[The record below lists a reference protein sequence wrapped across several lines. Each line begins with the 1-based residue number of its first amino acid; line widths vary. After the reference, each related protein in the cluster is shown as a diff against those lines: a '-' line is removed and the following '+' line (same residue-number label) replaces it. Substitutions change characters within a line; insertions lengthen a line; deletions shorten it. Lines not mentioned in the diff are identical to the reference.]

1 MKDVQYFSKLR
12 GFLSGPRRR
21 NTSRAGTRRTS
32 RFRLESLEAR
42 VLLSADL
49 GGALSVAE
57 ILNSPTI
64 GAQQAVVQNV
74 QPVQVAAST
83 SSVIGTINIARAT
96 HENGNAYVVSQD
108 FGTGRDTPSAATVS
122 DLHIFENGRELGP
135 AHSVHADIEN
145 LGNGRFS
152 YWGGSAGTAMNLF
165 FSASDNSNPLTNGR
179 TYTYMVGSGSAV
191 APTPTPTQ
199 APTPAPTST
208 PSQSTGQVYY
218 VSPGGSDGNAGTA
231 SAPWR
236 SIQAAAQ
243 HLQAGETAVLM
254 DGTYE
259 EGSIVFANSGTAV
272 NPITIKAQNKWGAV
286 LSSISGAR
294 PAISIDKSYITIE
307 DLRISV
313 SPNNSGSTT
322 YSSKNASVR
331 AWNTLDPS
339 VSNPSTGTQGF
350 TARGLLV
357 DATSASRDTGIKTN
371 QDFSVIENCVV
382 HNEIE
387 TVNTN
392 GTIIRNNTVYDGGPY
407 GTYILGKGGTRN
419 LEIYN
424 NVVHM
429 TRPGAGILLGG
440 ATGIQWA
447 FDPSTGVEIYN
458 SVAYNNVVLNET
470 GDSSQGLFGI
480 RGAQDSAFVNNVG
493 VGGQLFLGLG
503 GASNGNT
510 NPVFQNNILVGTGGS
525 ATGGWDGYWS
535 GSLTVDHN
543 NFYNYGSAPSQA
555 HPITGNPLLT
565 ADWHLQP
572 GSPALGTAG
581 WVSVAGFNSSSLDV
595 TLNKDGVSRTI
606 WNAGIY

>member
-1 MKDVQYFSKLR
+1 MGDTQYFSKLR
-12 GFLSGPRRR
+12 GFLSGKRRQKTAR
-21 NTSRAGTRRTS
+21 VRTRRTS
-32 RFRLESLEAR
+32 RFRMESLEAR

-64 GAQQAVVQNV
+64 GTQQAVVQNV

-83 SSVIGTINIARAT
+83 SSVTGTINIARAT

-218 VSPGGSDGNAGTA
+218 VSPGGSDANAGTA

-259 EGSIVFANSGTAV
+259 EGSIEFAHSGTAA
-272 NPITIKAQNKWGAV
+272 NPITIKAQNQWGAV
-286 LSSISGAR
+286 LSSISGDR
-294 PAISIDKSYITIE
+294 PAISIDQSYITIE
-307 DLRISV
+307 NLRISV

-322 YSSKNASVR
+322 YTSADASIR
-331 AWNTLDPS
+331 AWNMSDPS
-339 VSNPSTGTQGF
+339 ASNPSSGTQGF
-350 TARGLLV
+350 TARGLLI
-357 DATSASRDTGIKTN
+357 DATSATRATGIKTN
-371 QDFSVIENCVV
+371 QDFSVIENCIV

-387 TVNTN
+387 SFNN
-392 GTIIRNNTVYDGGPY
+392 QSTIIRNNVVYGGGPW
-407 GTYILGKGGTRN
+407 GTYILTKGGARDTQ
-419 LEIYN
+419 IYGN
-424 NVVHM
+424 IVHM
-429 TRPGAGILLGG
+429 TGSSGADRGILLGG
-440 ATGIQWA
+440 APLAYYDPQANIQC
-447 FDPSTGVEIYN
+447 YN
-458 SVAYNNVVLNET
+458 CVAYNNVVLNET
-470 GDSSQGLFGI
+470 GDPSAALFGFM
-480 RGAQDSAFVNNVG
+480 GAKDSVISNNVG
-493 VGGQLFLGLG
+493 IGGQIMIVHAQNASPEGL
-503 GASNGNT
+503 AI
-510 NPVFQNNILVGTGGS
+510 NPTFENNIVKLGTAGLTGGKN
-525 ATGGWDGYWS
+525 GWDGYWS
-535 GSLTVDHN
+535 GTLTVDHN
-543 NFYNYGSAPSQA
+543 LFYNGTVGIPAQTN
-555 HPITGNPLLT
+555 PITGNPLFVNET
-565 ADWHLQP
+565 SDWRLQP
-572 GSPALGTAG
+572 GSPAL
-581 WVSVAGFNSSSLDV
+581 
-595 TLNKDGVSRTI
+595 RTG
-606 WNAGIY
+606 APVGIF